1 MKKLLT
7 YTFLVIFLFGSATL
21 AIEKKDTKRV
31 TQKEVEKRNVPKSK
45 QDNQSG
51 NLNSPS
57 RNNPKVE
64 RDYNDFVDRNNN
76 GIDDRIESRK
86 RKAKAEKKQIDKKV
100 EKKKI
105 QPKSKK

>member
-7 YTFLVIFLFGSATL
+7 YTFLVIFLFGSSTL
-21 AIEKKDTKRV
+21 AIEKKDSKRV
-31 TQKEVEKRNVPKSK
+31 IQKEVEKQNVPKLK
-45 QDNQSG
+45 QDNQPG
-51 NLNSPS
+51 NLNSQN
-57 RNNPKVE
+57 RNNPKVK

-86 RKAKAEKKQIDKKV
+86 KKAKVEKKQIDKNT